1 LAWIKNYEVESGAR
15 YRVFWK
21 DPSGKQHAK
30 VFKRKNHARSFQRS
44 LDHALDRGLHGPAPR
59 GAITLSEPWPDFI
72 EAPPAPLAASTKS
85 LYQMRWRGDSD
96 DEFAE
101 PLLNLRK
108 IHPGRVA
115 WR

>member
-1 LAWIKNYEVESGAR
+1 MPRTLGATR
-15 YRVFWK
+15 TRAE
-21 DPSGKQHAK
+21 G
-30 VFKRKNHARSFQRS
+30 R
-44 LDHALDRGLHGPAPR
+44 
-59 GAITLSEPWPDFI
+59 ITLSELWTDFI

-85 LYQMRWRGDSD
+85 LYQMQWRGDSD